1 MFQKA
6 TKFIRCDMAIDLG
19 TANTLVFLPN
29 KGVAIREPSVVA
41 VMQTSTGKPK
51 VVAVG
56 SEAKNML
63 GRTPG
68 NIQAI
73 RPVKDGVIANFDVT
87 AEMMK
92 YFIKRVQK
100 ETSFFKLK
108 PRLVIGI
115 PAGITQVEK
124 RAVREAAEFA
134 GSGEVYL
141 IDESMAAAVGAG
153 LPISEPNGNMIIDIG
168 GGTTEI
174 AVISMGGVVYSH
186 SSKIGGDTMDENIIQ
201 YVKKKYNLLIGEKT
215 AEQIK
220 IDIGCAFNDVEAESN
235 TKAVKGRDLLTG
247 IPRII
252 SLTNQEVMESLSDIC
267 ELIIQATKN
276 ALEDTPPELAAD
288 IVDRGIVLSGGGS
301 LLRNLDILLRERTR
315 LPIIYAED
323 PLSCVALGVGYILNN
338 LDQWKKY
345 FK

>member
-1 MFQKA
+1 
-6 TKFIRCDMAIDLG
+6 
-19 TANTLVFLPN
+19 
-29 KGVAIREPSVVA
+29 
-41 VMQTSTGKPK
+41 
-51 VVAVG
+51 
-56 SEAKNML
+56 
-63 GRTPG
+63 
-68 NIQAI
+68 
-73 RPVKDGVIANFDVT
+73 
-87 AEMMK
+87 MMK
-92 YFIKRVQK
+92 YFIKRIQK

-108 PRLVIGI
+108 PRLVVGV

-186 SSKIGGDTMDENIIQ
+186 SSKVGGDTMDENIIQ

-220 IDIGCAFNDVEAESN
+220 IDIGCAFSDAETENSS
-235 TKAVKGRDLLTG
+235 KAVKGRDLLTG

-252 SLTNQEVMESLSDIC
+252 ELTNQEVKESLSDTC
-267 ELIIQATKN
+267 ELIIQSTKN

-301 LLRNLDILLRERTR
+301 LLRNLDILLRERTK
-315 LPIIYAED
+315 LPIIYAEN
-323 PLSCVALGVGYILNN
+323 PLSCVALGVGSILNN

>member
-29 KGVAIREPSVVA
+29 KGITICEPSVVA
-41 VMQTSTGKPK
+41 VQQTSAGQLK

-56 SEAKNML
+56 NEAKNML

-92 YFIKRVQK
+92 YFIKLVQK

-108 PRLVIGI
+108 PRLVIGV

-124 RAVREAAEFA
+124 RAVKEAAEFA

-141 IDESMAAAVGAG
+141 IDESMAAAIGAG

-201 YVKKKYNLLIGEKT
+201 FVKKKYNLLIGEKT

-220 IDIGCAFNDVEAESN
+220 IDIGCAFNDSETEAN
-235 TKAVKGRDLLTG
+235 TKSVKGRDLLTG
-247 IPRII
+247 IPKII
-252 SLTNQEVMESLSDIC
+252 TLTNEEVMEALSDIC

-301 LLRNLDILLRERTR
+301 LLRNLDILLRERTK
-315 LPIIYAED
+315 LPIIYAEN
-323 PLSCVALGVGYILNN
+323 PLSCVALGVGFILNN

>member
-29 KGVAIREPSVVA
+29 KGITICEPSVVA
-41 VMQTSTGKPK
+41 VKQTSTGKPK

-87 AEMMK
+87 AEMMR
-92 YFIKRVQK
+92 YFIKRIQK

-108 PRLVIGI
+108 PRLVIGV

-186 SSKIGGDTMDENIIQ
+186 SSKVGGDTMDENIIQ

-220 IDIGCAFNDVEAESN
+220 IDIGCAFNDTTEESN

-252 SLTNQEVMESLSDIC
+252 TDE
-267 ELIIQATKN
+267 
-276 ALEDTPPELAAD
+276 
-288 IVDRGIVLSGGGS
+288 IVLNF
-301 LLRNLDILLRERTR
+301 LIRPT
-315 LPIIYAED
+315 
-323 PLSCVALGVGYILNN
+323 
-338 LDQWKKY
+338 KY
-345 FK
+345 NI

>member
-1 MFQKA
+1 MQ
-6 TKFIRCDMAIDLG
+6 
-19 TANTLVFLPN
+19 
-29 KGVAIREPSVVA
+29 
-41 VMQTSTGKPK
+41 QTSAGQLK

-56 SEAKNML
+56 NEAKNML

-92 YFIKRVQK
+92 YFIKLVQK

-108 PRLVIGI
+108 PRLVIGV

-124 RAVREAAEFA
+124 RAVKEAAEFA

-141 IDESMAAAVGAG
+141 IDESMAAAIGAG

-201 YVKKKYNLLIGEKT
+201 FVKKKYNLLIGEKT

-220 IDIGCAFNDVEAESN
+220 IDIGCAFNDSETEAN
-235 TKAVKGRDLLTG
+235 TKSVKGRDLLTN
-247 IPRII
+247 
-252 SLTNQEVMESLSDIC
+252 T
-267 ELIIQATKN
+267 
-276 ALEDTPPELAAD
+276 
-288 IVDRGIVLSGGGS
+288 
-301 LLRNLDILLRERTR
+301 
-315 LPIIYAED
+315 
-323 PLSCVALGVGYILNN
+323 
-338 LDQWKKY
+338 
-345 FK
+345 

>member
-1 MFQKA
+1 MKS
-6 TKFIRCDMAIDLG
+6 L
-19 TANTLVFLPN
+19 N
-29 KGVAIREPSVVA
+29 SH
-41 VMQTSTGKPK
+41 
-51 VVAVG
+51 
-56 SEAKNML
+56 
-63 GRTPG
+63 RTPG

-73 RPVKDGVIANFDVT
+73 RPVKDGVIANFDLT

-92 YFIKRVQK
+92 YFIKRIQK

-108 PRLVIGI
+108 PRLVVGV

-186 SSKIGGDTMDENIIQ
+186 SSKVGGDTMDENIIQ

-220 IDIGCAFNDVEAESN
+220 IDIGCAFSDAETENSS
-235 TKAVKGRDLLTG
+235 KAVKGRDLLTG

-252 SLTNQEVMESLSDIC
+252 ELTNQEVKESLSDTC
-267 ELIIQATKN
+267 ELIIQSTKN

-301 LLRNLDILLRERTR
+301 LLRNLDILLRERTK
-315 LPIIYAED
+315 LPIIYAEN
-323 PLSCVALGVGYILNN
+323 PLSCVALGVGSILNN

>member
-1 MFQKA
+1 MLERI

-29 KGVAIREPSVVA
+29 KGIVICEPSVVA
-41 VMQTSTGKPK
+41 VQQTTTGQPK

-56 SEAKNML
+56 NEAKNML

-92 YFIKRVQK
+92 YFIKRIQK

-108 PRLVIGI
+108 PRLVIGV

-134 GSGEVYL
+134 GSGEIYL
-141 IDESMAAAVGAG
+141 IDESMAAAIGAG

-186 SSKIGGDTMDENIIQ
+186 SSKVGGDTMDENIIQ

-220 IDIGCAFNDVEAESN
+220 IDIGCAFSDTETENSG
-235 TKAVKGRDLLTG
+235 KSVKGRDLLTG

-252 SLTNQEVMESLSDIC
+252 ELTNQEVMESLSDTC
-267 ELIIQATKN
+267 ELIIQSTKN

-301 LLRNLDILLRERTR
+301 LLRNLDILLRERTK
-315 LPIIYAED
+315 LPIIYAEN
-323 PLSCVALGVGYILNN
+323 PLSC
-338 LDQWKKY
+338 
-345 FK
+345 

>member
-1 MFQKA
+1 
-6 TKFIRCDMAIDLG
+6 MAIDLG

-29 KGVAIREPSVVA
+29 KGITICEPSVVA
-41 VMQTSTGKPK
+41 VQQTSAGQLK

-56 SEAKNML
+56 NEAKNML

-92 YFIKRVQK
+92 YFIKLVQK

-108 PRLVIGI
+108 PRLVIGV

-124 RAVREAAEFA
+124 RAVKEAAEFA

-141 IDESMAAAVGAG
+141 IDESMAAAIGAG

-201 YVKKKYNLLIGEKT
+201 FVKKKYNLLIGEKT

-220 IDIGCAFNDVEAESN
+220 IDIGCAFNDSETEAN
-235 TKAVKGRDLLTG
+235 TKSVKGRDLLTG
-247 IPRII
+247 IPKII
-252 SLTNQEVMESLSDIC
+252 TLTNEEVMEALSDIC

-301 LLRNLDILLRERTR
+301 LLRNLDILLRERTK
-315 LPIIYAED
+315 LPIFYAEN
-323 PLSCVALGVGYILNN
+323 PLSCLN
-338 LDQWKKY
+338 
-345 FK
+345 FRSRF

>member
-1 MFQKA
+1 MQ
-6 TKFIRCDMAIDLG
+6 
-19 TANTLVFLPN
+19 
-29 KGVAIREPSVVA
+29 
-41 VMQTSTGKPK
+41 QTSAGQLK

-56 SEAKNML
+56 KQKICC
-63 GRTPG
+63 RTPG

-92 YFIKRVQK
+92 YFIKLVQK

-108 PRLVIGI
+108 PRLVIGV

-124 RAVREAAEFA
+124 RAVKEAAEFA

-141 IDESMAAAVGAG
+141 IDESMAAAIGAG

-201 YVKKKYNLLIGEKT
+201 FVKKKYNLLIGEKT

-220 IDIGCAFNDVEAESN
+220 IDIGCAFNDSETEAN
-235 TKAVKGRDLLTG
+235 TKSVKGRDLLTG
-247 IPRII
+247 IPKII
-252 SLTNQEVMESLSDIC
+252 TLTNEEVMEALSDIC

-301 LLRNLDILLRERTR
+301 LLRNLDILLRERTK
-315 LPIIYAED
+315 LPIIYAEN
-323 PLSCVALGVGYILNN
+323 PLSCVALGVGFILNN

>member
-1 MFQKA
+1 
-6 TKFIRCDMAIDLG
+6 MAIDLG

-29 KGVAIREPSVVA
+29 KGITICEPSVVA
-41 VMQTSTGKPK
+41 VQQTSAGQLK

-56 SEAKNML
+56 NEAKNML

-92 YFIKRVQK
+92 YFIKLVQK

-108 PRLVIGI
+108 PRLVIGV

-124 RAVREAAEFA
+124 RAVKEAAEFA

-141 IDESMAAAVGAG
+141 IDESMAAAIGAG

-201 YVKKKYNLLIGEKT
+201 FVKKKYNLLIGEKT

-220 IDIGCAFNDVEAESN
+220 IDIGCAFNDSETEAN
-235 TKAVKGRDLLTG
+235 TKSVKGRDLLTG
-247 IPRII
+247 IPKII
-252 SLTNQEVMESLSDIC
+252 TLTNEEVMEALSDIC

-301 LLRNLDILLRERTR
+301 LLRNLDILLRERTK
-315 LPIIYAED
+315 LPIIYAEN
-323 PLSCVALGVGYILNN
+323 PLSCVALGVGFILNN